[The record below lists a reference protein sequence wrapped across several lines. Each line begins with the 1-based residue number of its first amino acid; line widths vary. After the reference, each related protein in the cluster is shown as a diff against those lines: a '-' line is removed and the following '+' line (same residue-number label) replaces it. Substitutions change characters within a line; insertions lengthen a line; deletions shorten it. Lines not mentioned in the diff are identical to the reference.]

1 MIKKISLLSLAAVFL
16 LAGCETIEGVGKDV
30 SGAARAVKR
39 AL

>member
-1 MIKKISLLSLAAVFL
+1 MITRKSILCLTAILALTA
-16 LAGCETIEGVGKDV
+16 CETVEGIGKDV